1 MNGITTSVPS
11 DAAIPA
17 HLTLSSRRAA
27 YRRVELHA
35 ECRPSIRATGATQGE
50 MSEKQG

>member
-11 DAAIPA
+11 DAAIPT
-17 HLTLSSRRAA
+17 HLTPSGREAA

-35 ECRPSIRATGATQGE
+35 ECRPSIRTFGATQGE